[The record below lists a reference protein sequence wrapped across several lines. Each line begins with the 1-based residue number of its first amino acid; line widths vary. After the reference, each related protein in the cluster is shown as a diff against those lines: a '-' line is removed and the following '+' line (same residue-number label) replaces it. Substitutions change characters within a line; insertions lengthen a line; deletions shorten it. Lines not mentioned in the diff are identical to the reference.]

1 MNGIAVLM
9 GSAEFREVMAEL
21 IVGLNLFDSAYGNEF
36 NDGIR
41 FAAKWIFDNIALNE
55 DVPEEQREHFVLECG
70 RKYMRGKT
78 KLARAIEDVPVFGFN
93 Q

>member
-1 MNGIAVLM
+1 MNGIAVM
-9 GSAEFREVMAEL
+9 MDSPVFREVMAEMV
-21 IVGLNLFDSAYGNEF
+21 VGLNLFDSAYGNAF

-55 DVPEEQREHFVLECG
+55 DVPEEQREQFVLECG
-70 RKYMRGKT
+70 RKYVRGRTEKGG
-78 KLARAIEDVPVFGFN
+78 KPDDVPVFGFN

>member
-1 MNGIAVLM
+1 MNGVAVM
-9 GSAEFREVMAEL
+9 MDSPVFREVMAEMV
-21 IVGLNLFDSAYGNEF
+21 VGLNLFDSAYGNEF

-55 DVPEEQREHFVLECG
+55 DVPEEQREQFVLECG
-70 RKYMRGKT
+70 RKYVRDKAQ
-78 KLARAIEDVPVFGFN
+78 KARKIDDVPVFDFN